1 MNRKAIIGS
10 LRAAALSG
18 ALFLAGGAVPIL
30 GFFAMMFAPAP
41 ILIFAAGRPAAKFR
55 ALISVVVAAAL
66 VASLSSLA
74 GGAGTALVA
83 GGNYIA
89 TFGIATLIMT
99 WMIDSHRPFELI
111 LVAAAGG
118 MFLATASLALVMTG
132 GPAAL
137 AKAMQT
143 ELATG
148 MARGQE
154 MYRTFGMQTAVPPQA
169 QSEVLDMLVR
179 LSPAV
184 AVMLAA
190 LSVFLNLR
198 VFWRWAGKLRLSYVL
213 FGDLVR
219 WSAPEWLIWGLI
231 ATGFGMLA
239 PITPVSDIA
248 LNAFLCFAL
257 VYFCQGIA
265 IMAFYFQALSVPSI
279 VRVVIY
285 FITIVQPVVSL
296 VVCLA
301 GVFDMW
307 IDFRRL
313 KPPRQ
318 EAGNYGD
325 FL

>member
-1 MNRKAIIGS
+1 
-10 LRAAALSG
+10 
-18 ALFLAGGAVPIL
+18 
-30 GFFAMMFAPAP
+30 
-41 ILIFAAGRPAAKFR
+41 
-55 ALISVVVAAAL
+55 
-66 VASLSSLA
+66 
-74 GGAGTALVA
+74 
-83 GGNYIA
+83 
-89 TFGIATLIMT
+89 
-99 WMIDSHRPFELI
+99 
-111 LVAAAGG
+111 
-118 MFLATASLALVMTG
+118 
-132 GPAAL
+132 
-137 AKAMQT
+137 
-143 ELATG
+143 
-148 MARGQE
+148 
-154 MYRTFGMQTAVPPQA
+154 
-169 QSEVLDMLVR
+169 MLVR

-213 FGDLVR
+213 FADLVR

-239 PITPVSDIA
+239 PITPISDIA

-313 KPPRQ
+313 KPPSQ